1 MYVGGALRLIPTTGR
16 QEAAGSPRHGW
27 QRGLAAVVL
36 AMLLVSAP
44 NASAV
49 EQVINSSGP
58 LTQISLGDDLAC
70 QVLHVDD
77 AQPAFF
83 AGNNFPGSCGTF
95 IHVGGTLYGPPTAP
109 AVISPVA
116 HTPVS
121 QTPVSGAGSFTDP
134 FRVTTVVDAG
144 TTGLRISRTD
154 SYVTGLEAYG
164 SDLTVSNS
172 SGVQQTAALYQAG
185 DCVLSGSDAGFGFF
199 RALDGGIF
207 CAVNANNTPP
217 GRILG
222 FIPVSADSHYLES
235 GAATTPDVWV
245 AMDGSNYPDV
255 CHCTI
260 LQDNGAGLSWVIT
273 VPPGGSVTRTLA
285 TALEAPLPPPV
296 IGTSVNAAPL
306 SGTVLVALPAGAS
319 DARVGGG
326 SAQASPKGLT
336 FVPLSE
342 DRHIPVGSFLDAR
355 RGSVRVLSAQNRSG
369 KTQSGK
375 FSSGLFQVL
384 QSRRRSARGLT
395 ELRLT
400 GSSFKGC
407 GSGRQS
413 RLGESQAAR
422 RRLSRRTVR
431 RLRANA
437 KGRFS
442 TRGRESAAT
451 VRGTQWDTFD
461 RCDGT
466 LTRVRRGR
474 VVVRDFR
481 RRRNIVLRAGQDYLA
496 PARR

>member
-16 QEAAGSPRHGW
+16 HEAAGSPRHAW

-36 AMLLVSAP
+36 AMLLVAAP
-44 NASAV
+44 NASAL

-83 AGNNFPGSCGTF
+83 AGNNLPGSCGTF

-109 AVISPVA
+109 AVSSPVG

-121 QTPVSGAGSFTDP
+121 QTPVSGSGSFTDP
-134 FRVTTVVDAG
+134 FRVTTVADAG
-144 TTGLRISRTD
+144 TTGLRISVTD

-164 SDLTVSNS
+164 SDITVSNS
-172 SGVQQTAALYQAG
+172 SGVQQTAALYHAG
-185 DCVLSGSDAGFGFF
+185 DCALSGSDAGFGFF

-207 CAVNANNTPP
+207 CAANANNTPA
-217 GRILG
+217 GRLLG
-222 FIPVSADSHYLES
+222 FIPFSSGSHYLES
-235 GAATTPDVWV
+235 GASTPPDVWV
-245 AMDGSNYPDV
+245 AMTGSDYPDV
-255 CHCTI
+255 CNCTI

-296 IGTSVNAAPL
+296 IGESVNAAPL
-306 SGTVLVALPAGAS
+306 SGTVLVAVPTGAS
-319 DARVGGG
+319 DASVGGG
-326 SAQASPKGLT
+326 SAQTSPKGLT
-336 FVPLSE
+336 FVPLQE

-355 RGSVRVLSAQNRSG
+355 RGSVRVLSARDLSG
-369 KTQSGK
+369 KTQSGR

-395 ELRLT
+395 ELRLS
-400 GSSFKGC
+400 GPSFKSC
-407 GSGRQS
+407 STRPS
-413 RLGESQAAR
+413 RLGGPQVAQ
-422 RRLSRRTVR
+422 RRLSRRTIR
-431 RLRANA
+431 RLRGNA
-437 KGRFS
+437 EGRFR
-442 TRGRESAAT
+442 TRGRHSSAT

-481 RRRNIVLRAGQDYLA
+481 SKRNIVLRAGQKYLA
-496 PARR
+496 RARR